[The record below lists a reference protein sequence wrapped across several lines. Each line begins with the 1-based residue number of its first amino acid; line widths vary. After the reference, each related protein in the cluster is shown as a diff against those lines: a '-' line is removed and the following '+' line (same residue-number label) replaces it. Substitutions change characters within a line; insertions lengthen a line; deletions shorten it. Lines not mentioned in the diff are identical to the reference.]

1 MTTMQWRGIFAL
13 AIFLLTLGRCSATPE
28 EPAPLMPAD
37 LLREAGKSPGP
48 IADILRPLAEP
59 SDPYDQQ
66 VLAAVNKL
74 LKVEDAKEGA
84 WAAEKALRAALRYS
98 LSRPSGDSERL
109 ANELVEVRRRLLKL
123 LATE

>member
-1 MTTMQWRGIFAL
+1 MTTMQQRVILAF
-13 AIFLLTLGRCSATPE
+13 AIFLLPLGRCSATPD

-37 LLREAGKSPGP
+37 LLREADKSPRP

-66 VLAAVNKL
+66 VLAAVSKL

-84 WAAEKALRAALRYS
+84 WAAEKALRAGLRY
-98 LSRPSGDSERL
+98 LQSRKSGDSERL
-109 ANELVEVRRRLLKL
+109 GNELLEVRRRLLK
-123 LATE
+123 